1 LLTGEVTLAQ
11 AWCKKVIILV
21 LVYCPLMERKPLMKG
36 KVKEA
41 YDLGEMLEFRFTDQI
56 SVFDKVIPSLIPFK
70 GETLC
75 REGVFWFER
84 ARKMGIKNH
93 FQKFLSPNGMLCWK
107 VDILQPEEIT
117 SLSRSYLI
125 PLEFICRWY
134 VAGSLYDRAAAGE
147 ISSQMLGFT
156 SGHKVVYGEPLPE
169 PFLEVS
175 TKLEKTDRLLG
186 EKEAL
191 EISGLSRRELEDAKE
206 IVLRIDD
213 DLGRSVEARG
223 LIHVD
228 GKKELALDENR
239 DIMVVDVY
247 GTADEDRFWD
257 KSLYERGEFA
267 DLSKEYVRQYYRK
280 TGYKK
285 RLDDSRVAGREN
297 PAIPPLPPEV
307 IEETSRIYQSLYE
320 RITGSSFKPAIKS
333 PHN

>member
-1 LLTGEVTLAQ
+1 
-11 AWCKKVIILV
+11 
-21 LVYCPLMERKPLMKG
+21 MERTPLMKG

-84 ARKMGIKNH
+84 ASKMGIKNH
-93 FQKFLSPNGMLCWK
+93 FQKLLPPNGMLCRK
-107 VDILQPEEIT
+107 VDILQPEDIS

-134 VAGSLYDRAAAGE
+134 VAGSLYDRAVAGE
-147 ISSQMLGFT
+147 ISSQRLGFS
-156 SGHKVVYGEPLPE
+156 SGHKVRYGEPLPE

-186 EKEAL
+186 EEEAL
-191 EISGLSRRELEDAKE
+191 KISGLSPKELEEAKD
-206 IVLRIDD
+206 IVLRIDE
-213 DLGRSVEARG
+213 DLGRNVQARG

-285 RLDDSRVAGREN
+285 RLYDSRAAGMED
-297 PAIPPLPPEV
+297 PAMPPLPPEV
-307 IEETSRIYQSLYE
+307 IEETSKIYVSLFE
-320 RITGSSFKPAIKS
+320 RITGESFKPGTKV
-333 PHN
+333 